1 MTSLQNRLLTGSTV
15 LQQQQPQLYQDLTKT
30 LSPEEQQIIQTAV
43 NQADQIAAQQA
54 NLAQQVT
61 EGAAP
66 LNGGI

>member
-1 MTSLQNRLLTGSTV
+1 
-15 LQQQQPQLYQDLTKT
+15 
-30 LSPEEQQIIQTAV
+30 V

>member
-1 MTSLQNRLLTGSTV
+1 
-15 LQQQQPQLYQDLTKT
+15 
-30 LSPEEQQIIQTAV
+30 V

-54 NLAQQVT
+54 ALAQQVT